1 MQLGAVDVVL
11 MRHAGGLVVPVAN
24 YTLEPITK
32 PDLRLRT
39 EHRVESVSSAT
50 QGKINFEQISPGQI
64 TLSLPLENNDFLD
77 LRNVK

>member
-24 YTLEPITK
+24 YTIEPMTK
-32 PDLRLRT
+32 LDLRLRT
-39 EHRVESVSSAT
+39 GHRVESVSSAT
-50 QGKINFEQISPGQI
+50 HCKMNFGQISPGQI

-77 LRNVK
+77 LRYVK